1 MSEKEITIEEIRRV
15 EELVDHIVKAA
26 KEYDIK
32 MIHGYEDFKK
42 NMLGVFIEDLEEQ
55 IKDRGKEKMVAKL
68 CANCGGIGKVP
79 VTVCEAISLTEN
91 SFCTPICNT
100 KWDICE
106 DCDGLGYIELKN
118 GRTNQ
123 IGHNSQR

>member
-42 NMLGVFIEDLEEQ
+42 NMLGVFIED
-55 IKDRGKEKMVAKL
+55 
-68 CANCGGIGKVP
+68 
-79 VTVCEAISLTEN
+79 
-91 SFCTPICNT
+91 F
-100 KWDICE
+100 
-106 DCDGLGYIELKN
+106 
-118 GRTNQ
+118 
-123 IGHNSQR
+123 